1 MAIYQQKDISNIFP
15 KIVFFKCL
23 TIYLFLA
30 LFEKNTTSFTNVR
43 VVVLPHFHSR
53 LWLTCCSSQCLIDH
67 KYNQ

>member
-15 KIVFFKCL
+15 KIFFFKCL

-30 LFEKNTTSFTNVR
+30 LFEKNTKSFTNIR

-53 LWLTCCSSQCLIDH
+53 LWLTCCSSQYLIDH